1 MEKRQILTFLRG
13 RKKRITTLKCHER
26 KSHPEQ
32 GADPISRSFELIFLI
47 SVFIIVVMF
56 SGCVTSPESP
66 QELIKKGT
74 VSATG
79 SGRDDVS
86 AIIPLFDTYAEQIF
100 DRSGV
105 PGMAIAI
112 VKNDSVVYQ
121 RCFGVKN
128 ITTQDPVTPDTR
140 FQIASISKSFTTAT
154 IASMVGN
161 GELSWNDTIA
171 SWYPEFRLSD
181 PWITEHITFLD
192 LLSHRTGLPEYVGD
206 ELQEMGYSR
215 PEIIECLRHVT
226 LTGDFRREYAYAN
239 IDVTIAAEAAARKAG
254 KPWEELISER
264 IFVPAGMLN
273 TSARFDDF
281 AGAPDHA
288 DTYPMTNRTA
298 IPGPLM
304 NDDTNSP
311 AGGVSSTIN
320 DMARYAR
327 LQLNEG
333 SIDGARVIDPDALRE
348 THSPQIIKKST
359 NLSIIAYGLGWEVT
373 AANGM
378 VRVEH
383 GGDLTSGVST
393 CIVLYPDEKMAIVVL
408 TNGFPGGH
416 VLKKAVTNGWDD
428 LYFSGTIR
436 KDWYSE
442 LEEQLLEAM
451 KPGASVIGPQE
462 GLPPAPADA
471 KPPRPFT
478 YYEGSY
484 AQDYYGT
491 VRIEANDTVL
501 LAYPGHLPNPM
512 ILVPYKGDTFVDRET
527 GTGVKFSAG
536 SSGFATG
543 VWFAQYEM
551 PGRNGIFSRIPS

>member
-1 MEKRQILTFLRG
+1 ML
-13 RKKRITTLKCHER
+13 
-26 KSHPEQ
+26 
-32 GADPISRSFELIFLI
+32 
-47 SVFIIVVMF
+47 
-56 SGCVTSPESP
+56 SGCVTSLGCPHDIEKTATSP
-66 QELIKKGT
+66 D
-74 VSATG
+74 TG
-79 SGRDDVS
+79 NGRDNVS
-86 AIIPLFDTYAEQIF
+86 TLIPQFDTYAEQTF
-100 DRSGV
+100 KRSGV

-140 FQIASISKSFTTAT
+140 FQLASISKSFTTAT
-154 IASMVGN
+154 VASMVGN

-192 LLSHRTGLPEYVGD
+192 LLSHRTGLPEYVSD
-206 ELQEMGYSR
+206 ELQDMDYSR
-215 PEIIECLRHVT
+215 PEIIKRLRHVT
-226 LTGDFRREYAYAN
+226 LTGDFRGEYAYAN

-254 KPWEELISER
+254 KPWEKLISER
-264 IFVPAGMLN
+264 IFVPAGMRN

-288 DTYPMTNRTA
+288 DTYPMTNETA

-304 NDDTNSP
+304 DDDENSP
-311 AGGVSSTIN
+311 AGGVSSTIK

-333 SIDGARVIDPDALRE
+333 SIDGTRVIDPGALRE
-348 THSPQIIKKST
+348 THGAHIIRKST
-359 NLSIIAYGLGWEVT
+359 NSSIVAYGLGWEVT

-393 CIVLYPDEKMAIVVL
+393 YIVLYPDEKMAIVVL

-416 VLKKAVTNGWDD
+416 VLKKAITNGWDD

-436 KDWYSE
+436 KDWYRE
-442 LEEQLLEAM
+442 IRDQLLEAM

-462 GLPPAPADA
+462 GLPAAPADA
-471 KPPRPFT
+471 NPPRPYTF
-478 YYEGSY
+478 YEGSY
-484 AQDYYGT
+484 TQVYYGT
-491 VRIEANDTVL
+491 VRIEANDTAL
-501 LAYPGHLPNPM
+501 LAYPGHLTSPM
-512 ILVPYKGDTFVDRET
+512 ILVPYDGDIFLDKTS
-527 GTGVKFSAG
+527 GTGVTFTAG
-536 SSGFATG
+536 SSGSATD
-543 VWFAQYEM
+543 VWFAQYEL
-551 PGRNGIFSRIPS
+551 PGRNGTFVRAGP

>member
-1 MEKRQILTFLRG
+1 M
-13 RKKRITTLKCHER
+13 
-26 KSHPEQ
+26 
-32 GADPISRSFELIFLI
+32 
-47 SVFIIVVMF
+47 MF
-56 SGCVTSPESP
+56 SGCVMSPESP
-66 QELIKKGT
+66 QDVGKT
-74 VSATG
+74 AASSCTYYG
-79 SGRDDVS
+79 SDNVS
-86 AIIPLFDTYAEQIF
+86 AIIPLFDTYAEQTF
-100 DRSGV
+100 ERSGV

-128 ITTQDPVTPDTR
+128 ITTKDPVTPDTR
-140 FQIASISKSFTTAT
+140 FQIASISKSFTTTT

-171 SWYPEFRLSD
+171 SRYPEFRLSD
-181 PWITEHITFLD
+181 PWITEHIIFLD

-206 ELQEMGYSR
+206 ELQEMEYSR
-215 PEIIECLRHVT
+215 PEIIERLRHVT

-239 IDVTIAAEAAARKAG
+239 IDITIAAEAAARKAG

-281 AGAPDHA
+281 ARAPDHA
-288 DTYPMTNRTA
+288 DTYPMTNGTA

-304 NDDTNSP
+304 DNDVNSP

-333 SIDGARVIDPDALRE
+333 SIDGALVIDPDALRE
-348 THSPQIIKKST
+348 THGAHIIRKTT
-359 NLSIIAYGLGWEVT
+359 NSSIVAYGLGWEVT
-373 AANGM
+373 AAHGM

-393 CIVLYPDEKMAIVVL
+393 YIVLYPDEKMAIVVL

-416 VLKKAVTNGWDD
+416 VLKKAITKGWDD
-428 LYFSGTIR
+428 LYFSGTIQ
-436 KDWYSE
+436 KDWYRE
-442 LEEQLLEAM
+442 FEEQLLEAM

-484 AQDYYGT
+484 TQDYYGT
-491 VRIEANDTVL
+491 VRIEANDEVL
-501 LAYPGHLPNPM
+501 LAYPGHLANPL
-512 ILVPYKGDTFVDRET
+512 ILVPYDGDTFLDKDS
-527 GTGVKFSAG
+527 GTGVRFTAG
-536 SSGFATG
+536 SSGFATD
-543 VWFAQYEM
+543 VRFAQYEL
-551 PGRNGIFSRIPS
+551 PGRNGFFVRIPS

>member
-1 MEKRQILTFLRG
+1 M
-13 RKKRITTLKCHER
+13 
-26 KSHPEQ
+26 
-32 GADPISRSFELIFLI
+32 
-47 SVFIIVVMF
+47 
-56 SGCVTSPESP
+56 SPGGP
-66 QELIKKGT
+66 QEDIKTGT
-74 VSATG
+74 ISATG
-79 SGRDDVS
+79 SDRDDIP
-86 AIIPLFDTYAEQIF
+86 AIIPLFDTYAEQTF
-100 DRSGV
+100 ERSGV

-140 FQIASISKSFTTAT
+140 FQLASLSKSFTAAT

-171 SWYPEFRLSD
+171 SRYPEFRLSD
-181 PWITEHITFLD
+181 PWISGHTTFLD

-215 PEIIECLRHVT
+215 PEIIQRLRHVT
-226 LTGDFRREYAYAN
+226 LTGDFRGEYAYAN
-239 IDVTIAAEAAARKAG
+239 IDITIAAEAAAGKAG

-264 IFVPAGMLN
+264 IFVPAGMKN

-288 DTYPMTNRTA
+288 DTYPMTNETA

-304 NDDTNSP
+304 DDDVNSP

-348 THSPQIIKKST
+348 THRAHITRKST
-359 NLSIIAYGLGWEVT
+359 SSGIVAYGLGWEVT

-393 CIVLYPDEKMAIVVL
+393 YMVLYPDEKMAIVVL

-416 VLKKAVTNGWDD
+416 VLKKAITNGWDD

-436 KDWYSE
+436 KDWYRE
-442 LEEQLLEAM
+442 FEEQLLEAM
-451 KPGASVIGPQE
+451 KPGSSVIGPQE

-471 KPPRPFT
+471 KPPLPFT

-484 AQDYYGT
+484 TQDYYGT
-491 VRIEANDTVL
+491 ARIEANDQVL
-501 LAYPGHLPNPM
+501 FAYLGHLKKPM
-512 ILVPYKGDTFVDRET
+512 ILIPYDGDTFLDKDS
-527 GTGVKFSAG
+527 GTGVRFTAG
-536 SSGFATG
+536 SSGFATD
-543 VWFAQYEM
+543 VRFAQYEL
-551 PGRNGIFSRIPS
+551 PGRTGIFSRIPS

>member
-1 MEKRQILTFLRG
+1 ML
-13 RKKRITTLKCHER
+13 
-26 KSHPEQ
+26 
-32 GADPISRSFELIFLI
+32 
-47 SVFIIVVMF
+47 

-66 QELIKKGT
+66 QEVIKTGT
-74 VSATG
+74 VSASG
-79 SGRDDVS
+79 SGRDDIS
-86 AIIPLFDTYAEQIF
+86 AIIPLFDTYAEQTF
-100 DRSGV
+100 ERSGV

-128 ITTQDPVTPDTR
+128 ITTQEPVTPNTR

-154 IASMVGN
+154 IASMVGT
-161 GELSWNDTIA
+161 GELSWNDKVA
-171 SWYPEFRLSD
+171 SLYPEFRLSD

-206 ELQEMGYSR
+206 ELQDMEYSR
-215 PEIIECLRHVT
+215 PEIIDRLRHVT
-226 LTGDFRREYAYAN
+226 PTGDFRAGYAYAN
-239 IDVTIAAEAAARKAG
+239 IDITIAAEAAARKAG

-264 IFVPAGMLN
+264 IFIPAGMRN

-281 AGAPDHA
+281 AGSPDHA
-288 DTYPMTNRTA
+288 DTYPMTNETA

-304 NDDTNSP
+304 DDDVNSP

-333 SIDGARVIDPDALRE
+333 SIDGTRVIDPDALRE
-348 THSPQIIKKST
+348 THGAHIIRQST
-359 NLSIIAYGLGWEVT
+359 NSSIVAYGLGWEVT

-393 CIVLYPDEKMAIVVL
+393 YIVLYPEEKMAIVVL

-416 VLKKAVTNGWDD
+416 ILKKAITNGWDD

-436 KDWYSE
+436 KDWYRE

-462 GLPPAPADA
+462 GLPPAPVDA
-471 KPPRPFT
+471 KPPRPLTF
-478 YYEGSY
+478 YEGSY
-484 AQDYYGT
+484 TQDYYGT
-491 VRIEANDTVL
+491 VRIEANDAGL
-501 LAYPGHLPNPM
+501 LAYPGHRTSPM
-512 ILVPYKGDTFVDRET
+512 ILIPYDGDTFLDKDG
-527 GTGVKFSAG
+527 GTGVTFTTG
-536 SSGFATG
+536 SSGCATD
-543 VWFAQYEM
+543 VRFEQYDM
-551 PGRNGIFSRIPS
+551 PGRNGNFIRSTL